1 MLARMMA
8 FVVWGLLAC
17 SGTYWLIQLWAK
29 PLLTPAQALPVS
41 EQGVAQADL
50 TRLFGAPA
58 PVQVE
63 AAPALESRFK
73 LLGVVAPT
81 NVQLSRAGE
90 GLALIAVDGVAR
102 TVRVGAVLDGDLRLM
117 ALDKYSAS
125 FGANGV
131 VSMTLQMAQQA
142 PAATGALPPAQPS
155 ATNLGGVQ
163 VLGGLPAPPPMP
175 VQGMNAPSQ
184 QIGNEQQG
192 VVDPSGLPT
201 R

>member
-1 MLARMMA
+1 MMA

-41 EQGVAQADL
+41 EQGMAQADL

-102 TVRVGAVLDGDLRLM
+102 TVRIGAVLDGDLRLM

-131 VSMTLQMAQQA
+131 VSMTLQMAPQA

-163 VLGGLPAPPPMP
+163 VLGNLPPPMP

-184 QIGNEQQG
+184 QIGNEPQG